1 MTTQLLTYI
10 FVGVSFALYIG
21 DNNCRD
27 YEFYYS
33 QIRSQYC
40 PQNETKKTKNSICI
54 FGYDNGFKSF
64 NALNEKKK

>member
-1 MTTQLLTYI
+1 
-10 FVGVSFALYIG
+10 
-21 DNNCRD
+21 
-27 YEFYYS
+27 
-33 QIRSQYC
+33 SQYC